1 MKSYIAKPADVQR
14 KWYIVDA
21 EGKTLGRLATEIATV
36 LRGKHKVTFTPH
48 VDGGDFVVVVNA
60 SKVVLTGKK
69 LDQKYYRYHT
79 GYVGGLKEISYR
91 EMMEKKPEEV
101 VAHAVSGMLPKN
113 KLRARMMTRLRVF
126 AGPNHDHAAQNPE
139 VLNFK

>member
-60 SKVVLTGKK
+60 EKVVLTGKK
-69 LDQKYYRYHT
+69 LDQKVYRSHS
-79 GYVGGLKEISYR
+79 GYIGGMKETTAR
-91 EMMEKKPEEV
+91 DLLNKNPEQV
-101 VAHAVSGMLPKN
+101 MLRAVKGMLPHNSLGRQMLK
-113 KLRARMMTRLRVF
+113 KLRVY
-126 AGPNHDHAAQNPE
+126 
-139 VLNFK
+139 

>member
-60 SKVVLTGKK
+60 EKVVLTGKK
-69 LDQKYYRYHT
+69 LDQKLYRYHT
-79 GYVGGLKEISYR
+79 GYVGGLKEITYR
-91 EMMEKKPEEV
+91 EMMAKKPEEV
-101 VAHAVSGMLPKN
+101 ISHAVSSMLCKN
-113 KLRARMMTRLRVF
+113 KLRKRMMTRLRVF